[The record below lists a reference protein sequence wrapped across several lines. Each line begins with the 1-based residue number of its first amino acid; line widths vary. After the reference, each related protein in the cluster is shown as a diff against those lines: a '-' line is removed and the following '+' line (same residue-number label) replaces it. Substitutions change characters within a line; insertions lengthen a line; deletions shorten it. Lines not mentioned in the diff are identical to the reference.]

1 MRVITIC
8 TAAAVMFALC
18 GARVLA
24 QELMPTPDPI
34 SGPQAGAPSPAG
46 PATDATATPAADQWR
61 YRWFD
66 GHWWYWT
73 PQNQWMWYGDN
84 GWVAYDTAVPYT
96 AAYGAYPVPVPVP
109 STGFYYP
116 GYWYGGR
123 YYYRPGVYVGVGG
136 MRVGVGGGGGVR
148 VRVGGYR
155 YR

>member
-1 MRVITIC
+1 MPPDARNPANVTGD
-8 TAAAVMFALC
+8 
-18 GARVLA
+18 GAPARGS
-24 QELMPTPDPI
+24 PDP
-34 SGPQAGAPSPAG
+34 
-46 PATDATATPAADQWR
+46 WR
-61 YRWFD
+61 YRFEN
-66 GHWWYWT
+66 GRWWYWT